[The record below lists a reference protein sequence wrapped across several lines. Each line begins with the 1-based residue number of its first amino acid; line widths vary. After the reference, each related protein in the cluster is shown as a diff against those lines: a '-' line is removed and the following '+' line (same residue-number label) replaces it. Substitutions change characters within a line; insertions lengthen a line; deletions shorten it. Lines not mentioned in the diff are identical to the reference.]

1 MPKFTVTYTVVRDQ
15 VYTFTVSAVDSDTAS
30 EKAQHKI
37 DEALATS
44 RYAGIMESED
54 IDITEIEVEEE

>member
-1 MPKFTVTYTVVRDQ
+1 MPKFTVTYTVVREQ

-37 DEALATS
+37 DEALAVS
-44 RYAGIMESED
+44 RFPGTMESED
-54 IDITEIEVEEE
+54 IDIADIEVEEE